1 MSFIPKFLVGALAV
15 LVAGLTPIASHAA
28 VDGSHVA
35 TSGEDFTIELNEGK
49 LIRLAREADSVF
61 IANPAIADV
70 SVKSTRLI
78 YIFGKAPGETSL
90 FAVDSNENVIANMKI
105 VVTHNISRLQASL
118 DKLVPGGEVTAMS
131 IEGGIILMGSVE
143 TGTQSEDARRLA
155 AHFIGENEEIIN
167 RLGVTSSNQINLRVR
182 IAEVSRDVVNEFGL
196 DWSALYDGSFSVG
209 LTSLN
214 PFFAG
219 TNTLE
224 GSGSSGNF
232 DLNVL
237 IDALATDSLVT
248 LLAEPNLTALSG
260 ETASFLVG
268 GEFPVPVSQDE
279 NSITIEF
286 KEFGVSLSFTP
297 TLIGNGKISMR
308 VRPEVSALSNEVQL
322 RLSNF
327 VIPSL
332 ITRRAE
338 TTVELASGQSFA
350 IAGLIQDKTRQAAS
364 KLPGLGDIP
373 ILGALFQSDRFER
386 NETEL
391 VIIVTPYIVKPVN
404 PDQVANPL
412 APFDE
417 PQGEGDPPGPTT
429 TTMRTIPLKSGNG
442 TTGSNSR
449 PAGFI
454 VE

>member
-1 MSFIPKFLVGALAV
+1 MSFIPKFLVGALAI
-15 LVAGLTPIASHAA
+15 LVAGLTPITSHAA
-28 VDGSHVA
+28 VEGSHVA
-35 TSGEDFTIELNEGK
+35 TSDEDFTIELNEGK

-61 IANPAIADV
+61 IANPGIADV

-78 YIFGKAPGETSL
+78 YIFGKTPGETSL
-90 FAVDSNENVIANMKI
+90 FAVDANENVIVNMKI

-118 DKLVPGGEVTAMS
+118 DRMIPGGEVTAMS

-155 AHFIGENEEIIN
+155 SHFIGEKEEVIN
-167 RLGVTSSNQINLRVR
+167 RLGVTSANQINLRVR
-182 IAEVSRDVVNEFGL
+182 IAEVSRDIVNEFGL

-219 TNTLE
+219 TNTLA
-224 GSGSSGNF
+224 GSGSIGNL

-237 IDALATDSLVT
+237 IDALATDSLIT

-260 ETASFLVG
+260 ETASFLAG
-268 GEFPVPVSQDE
+268 GEFPIPVAQDE
-279 NSITIEF
+279 DSITIEF

-297 TLIGNGKISMR
+297 TLIGSGKISMR
-308 VRPEVSALSNEVQL
+308 VRPEVSALSTDAQL
-322 RLSNF
+322 RLANF
-327 VIPSL
+327 IIPSL
-332 ITRRAE
+332 TTRRAE

-391 VIIVTPYIVKPVN
+391 VIIVTPYIVRPVD
-404 PDQVANPL
+404 PDQVANPVT
-412 APFDE
+412 PFNE

-429 TTMRTIPLKSGNG
+429 TTMRTIPLKSGSG
-442 TTGSNSR
+442 TTENSSR

>member
-1 MSFIPKFLVGALAV
+1 MSFIPKFLVGALAI
-15 LVAGLTPIASHAA
+15 LVAGLTPITSHAA
-28 VDGSHVA
+28 VEGSHVA
-35 TSGEDFTIELNEGK
+35 TSDEDFTIELNEGK

-61 IANPAIADV
+61 IANPGIADV

-78 YIFGKAPGETSL
+78 YIFGKTPGETSL
-90 FAVDSNENVIANMKI
+90 FAVDANENVIVNMKI

-118 DKLVPGGEVTAMS
+118 DRMIPGGEVTAMS

-155 AHFIGENEEIIN
+155 SHFIGEKEEVIN
-167 RLGVTSSNQINLRVR
+167 RLGVTSANQINLRVR
-182 IAEVSRDVVNEFGL
+182 IAEVSRDIVNEFGL

-219 TNTLE
+219 TNTLA
-224 GSGSSGNF
+224 GSGSIGNL

-237 IDALATDSLVT
+237 IDALATDSLIT

-260 ETASFLVG
+260 ETASFLAG
-268 GEFPVPVSQDE
+268 GEFPIPVAQDE
-279 NSITIEF
+279 DSITIEF

-297 TLIGNGKISMR
+297 TLIGSGKISMR
-308 VRPEVSALSNEVQL
+308 VRPEVSALSTDAQL
-322 RLSNF
+322 RLANF
-327 VIPSL
+327 IIPSL
-332 ITRRAE
+332 TTRRAE

-364 KLPGLGDIP
+364 KLTGLGDIP

-391 VIIVTPYIVKPVN
+391 VIIVTPYIVQPVN
-404 PDQVANPL
+404 PDQIANPVT
-412 APFDE
+412 PFNE

-429 TTMRTIPLKSGNG
+429 TTLRTIPLKSGSG
-442 TTGSNSR
+442 TPEDSAR